1 MFRPNLILHI
11 HWLLLLPAF
20 MAVVAEPTT
29 MVTAPNTTKPGCRRK
44 CGNLTVPYPFGIG
57 LGGECSFNSYYNI
70 NCNETFNPP
79 KAFIGRGNLI
89 VMDIQPTKMRI
100 KNVVASR
107 CNVKVAGDTWTYLR
121 SPPYFFSETD
131 NKLIVIGC
139 NDLGLITGT
148 SGHNFTIGCAT
159 ICATEE
165 DVRAGACSGLG
176 CCQTSI
182 PKGMKNLN
190 ITLKAVDGSLAD
202 SYCGHAFLAEADR
215 FVFHGITD
223 LSKSTLFVH
232 RAADIPIVVDWLV
245 AEQGSCSEAEQ
256 NKTAYACQ
264 NNTNCIDID
273 TDVSGGGGYRC
284 DCLSGYEG
292 NPYLIPG
299 CTDIN
304 ECEGSE
310 NPCSHVCTN
319 TLGSYHC
326 SCRKGFHGD
335 GLKNGSGCSA
345 SLALHQDKVLI
356 VSSICFA
363 LRKRKVTK
371 MKAEFFRQN
380 GGLLLKQKLFA
391 SGHCMD
397 SARIFTAKELKV
409 ATKNFSEERILGR
422 GGYGMVYQGILS
434 DGSPVA
440 IKKSKLAD
448 GSQVEQFINEVIIL
462 AQVNHRNVVKLLGCC
477 LETEMPLLVYEF
489 ISNGSLL
496 EHIHGDKGAAW
507 LSWSNCLRIA
517 SEAANALAYLH
528 SAASIPIIHRDVKS
542 ANILIDESYTAK
554 MADFGASRLVPM
566 DKTQVTTLVQGT
578 LGYLDPEYL
587 YTSQL
592 TEKSDVYGFGV
603 VLAELLTREK
613 PLREDRR
620 LEDRNLSTYF
630 VTAMKEDRL
639 FRVLYPRIVR
649 EANQDHALALATLV
663 KACLSLKGEDRPTM
677 KEVASE
683 LERLRK
689 QISCPRIAH
698 HVEETTNTTGEEIDL
713 YPIPSTTPLTRDR
726 SSSEQCTMRSDH
738 SLIEMDALR

>member
-1 MFRPNLILHI
+1 MFRPIPILHI
-11 HWLLLLPAF
+11 HGLLLLPAF
-20 MAVVAEPTT
+20 MAIVAEPTT

-44 CGNLTVPYPFGIG
+44 CGNLIVLYPFGIG

-70 NCNETFNPP
+70 NCNETSNPP
-79 KAFIGRGNLI
+79 KAFIGHGNVE

-100 KNVVASR
+100 KNAMASR
-107 CNVKVAGDTWTYLR
+107 CNISISDVTWTYLKL
-121 SPPYFFSETD
+121 PPYFVSETD

-148 SGHNFTIGCAT
+148 SGLHFTISCAT
-159 ICATEE
+159 ICGRGG
-165 DVRAGACSGLG
+165 DVLAGSCSGLG
-176 CCQTSI
+176 CCQKSI
-182 PKGMKNLN
+182 PKGLKNYN
-190 ITLKAVDGSLAD
+190 ITLKLADDKLAD

-223 LSKSTLFVH
+223 LSNSKLFCD
-232 RAADIPIVVDWLV
+232 RATDIPTVLEWLV
-245 AEQGSCSEAEQ
+245 AEQGTCIEAQQ
-256 NKTAYACQ
+256 NEPAYACQ
-264 NNTNCIDID
+264 NNTSCIDINPD
-273 TDVSGGGGYRC
+273 NSRGGGYQC
-284 DCLSGYEG
+284 SCLSGYEG
-292 NPYLIPG
+292 NPYLSPG

-319 TLGSYHC
+319 TLRSYHC

-335 GLKNGSGCSA
+335 GLKNGTGCSA

-356 VSSICFA
+356 GSVEYAATTATLQHVSHGRHFTA
-363 LRKRKVTK
+363 RKQLCLTLLHFTPKTTGDGAHLKGFRDLKNKVTK
-371 MKAEFFRQN
+371 MKVEFFRQN
-380 GGLLLKQKLFA
+380 GGLLLKQKLFS
-391 SGHCMD
+391 SGHGMD
-397 SARIFTAKELKV
+397 SARIFTAKELTV

-422 GGYGMVYQGILS
+422 GGYGTVYQGILS
-434 DGSPVA
+434 DGNPVA

-477 LETEMPLLVYEF
+477 LATEMPLLVYEF

-496 EHIHGDKGAAW
+496 EHIHSNKGIAW

-528 SAASIPIIHRDVKS
+528 SAPSIPIIHRDVKS

-554 MADFGASRLVPM
+554 MSEFGASRLVPM

-587 YTSQL
+587 CTSQL
-592 TEKSDVYGFGV
+592 TEKSDVYCFGV

-613 PLREDRR
+613 PLSEDRR
-620 LEDRNLSTYF
+620 LEDGILSTYF
-630 VTAMKEDRL
+630 VTAMNEDRL
-639 FRVLYPRIVR
+639 FHVLYPRIIR
-649 EANQDHALALATLV
+649 EANQDHLLAL

-677 KEVASE
+677 K
-683 LERLRK
+683 
-689 QISCPRIAH
+689 
-698 HVEETTNTTGEEIDL
+698 
-713 YPIPSTTPLTRDR
+713 
-726 SSSEQCTMRSDH
+726 
-738 SLIEMDALR
+738 

>member
-1 MFRPNLILHI
+1 MLKSSLLCLNGLLQNRGTVVKPRETRLHT
-11 HWLLLLPAF
+11 LAR
-20 MAVVAEPTT
+20 T
-29 MVTAPNTTKPGCRRK
+29 NT
-44 CGNLTVPYPFGIG
+44 
-57 LGGECSFNSYYNI
+57 S
-70 NCNETFNPP
+70 
-79 KAFIGRGNLI
+79 
-89 VMDIQPTKMRI
+89 
-100 KNVVASR
+100 
-107 CNVKVAGDTWTYLR
+107 
-121 SPPYFFSETD
+121 
-131 NKLIVIGC
+131 
-139 NDLGLITGT
+139 
-148 SGHNFTIGCAT
+148 
-159 ICATEE
+159 
-165 DVRAGACSGLG
+165 
-176 CCQTSI
+176 
-182 PKGMKNLN
+182 
-190 ITLKAVDGSLAD
+190 
-202 SYCGHAFLAEADR
+202 
-215 FVFHGITD
+215 
-223 LSKSTLFVH
+223 
-232 RAADIPIVVDWLV
+232 
-245 AEQGSCSEAEQ
+245 
-256 NKTAYACQ
+256 
-264 NNTNCIDID
+264 CIDVA
-273 TDVSGGGGYRC
+273 TDDVGGGNRC
-284 DCLSGYEG
+284 SCPPGFEG
-292 NPYLIPG
+292 NPYLSPG

-335 GLKNGSGCSA
+335 GLKNGTGCSA
-345 SLALHQDKVLI
+345 PLALHQDKVLI
-356 VSSICFA
+356 GMSLGFLLLLILVSSICFA

-371 MKAEFFRQN
+371 MKVEFFRQN
-380 GGLLLKQKLFA
+380 GGLLLKQKLFS
-391 SGHCMD
+391 SGHGMD

-409 ATKNFSEERILGR
+409 ATKNFNEERILGR
-422 GGYGMVYQGILS
+422 GGYGTVYQGILS

-496 EHIHGDKGAAW
+496 EHIHSNKGVAW

-554 MADFGASRLVPM
+554 MSDFGASRLVPM
-566 DKTQVTTLVQGT
+566 DKTEVITLVQGT

-592 TEKSDVYGFGV
+592 TVKSDVYSFGV

-613 PLREDRR
+613 PLREDSR
-620 LEDRNLSTYF
+620 LEGRNLSTYF

-649 EANQDHALALATLV
+649 EANQDHLLALATLV
-663 KACLSLKGEDRPTM
+663 KACLSLKSEDRPTM

-689 QISCPRIAH
+689 QISRPWIAY
-698 HVEETTNTTGEEIDL
+698 HVEETTSTTSEEIDL
-713 YPIPSTTPLTRDR
+713 YPIPSTTPLTSDR

-738 SLIEMDALR
+738 SVIEMGAPH